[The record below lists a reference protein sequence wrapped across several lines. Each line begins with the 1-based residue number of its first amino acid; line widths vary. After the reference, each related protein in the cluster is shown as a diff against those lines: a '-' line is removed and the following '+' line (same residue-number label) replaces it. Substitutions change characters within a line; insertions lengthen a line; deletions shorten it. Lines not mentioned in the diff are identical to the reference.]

1 MSQLTVKCP
10 YSFEKN
16 ASTTNIHNMNEDMEK
31 RGPQMN
37 FNLFPIQ
44 KFVKFS
50 RGATNRV
57 KVFFI
62 NEEELLM
69 SSSNYFTSLEIVKQ
83 NKRNF
88 SVLL

>member
-10 YSFEKN
+10 YTFEKN
-16 ASTTNIHNMNEDMEK
+16 ASTTNIHNMNEEMEK

-44 KFVKFS
+44 RFVEFS

-57 KVFFI
+57 KVFFYKRRGFI
-62 NEEELLM
+62 NVFIEL
-69 SSSNYFTSLEIVKQ
+69 FDIP
-83 NKRNF
+83 
-88 SVLL
+88 